1 MPLFLYRIVL
11 TWMLFQHEMEK
22 KPPNFLKAQK
32 NLKKAWIKNY
42 FCVFVHQSVF
52 DSDGDAFVFVI
63 PCVLSS
69 SDADNYQVLTISKQ
83 KTGRTQTS
91 GQLQQTNSTNRS
103 LSYTSFTLLNV
114 NSVRELAWHI
124 IQRAGLLYRY
134 SSWDCC
140 VCLCCHVCNWRTM

>member
-1 MPLFLYRIVL
+1 MR
-11 TWMLFQHEMEK
+11 WKK

-69 SDADNYQVLTISKQ
+69 SDADNYRVLTISKQ
-83 KTGRTQTS
+83 KTGRTQTL

-103 LSYTSFTLLNV
+103 LSWFHRHEISYTSFTSLNV

-124 IQRAGLLYRY
+124 IQRAGLLSRY

-140 VCLCCHVCNWRTM
+140 VCLCRHVCNWRTM